1 MNSSQYKI
9 NQLKHLC
16 AILGCK
22 QSELD
27 YIVQNLDEFY
37 REWTEKKKDK
47 VTGDYKKYKDGT
59 IKKRII
65 RPSKK
70 RLKEIQSTIKKKIL
84 ALIPLP
90 DNIHG
95 GVKGRTNITNAKVH
109 QGNKYKFTL
118 DLMSFF
124 PNISSQQ
131 VYDSF
136 INLKFSTHQAHML
149 TKLTTW
155 KHELPQG
162 TPTSTHLANL
172 VFLNTDFAIIDLC
185 KKHRLTYT
193 RYVDDITISSQ
204 EDFKPLLQDFIEIV
218 TNNDFKVNFRK
229 TKYEGIQTITGIDVY
244 NNYIDAPLKIKIK
257 AEEEK
262 VLQTANLPIN
272 NYIERIRSTN
282 TNIKKK

>member
-27 YIVQNLDEFY
+27 YIVHNLDEFY
-37 REWTEKKKDK
+37 KEWTEKKKDK

-59 IKKRII
+59 IKQRII

-70 RLKEIQSTIKKKIL
+70 RLKELQSIIKKKIL
-84 ALIPLP
+84 APIHLP

-95 GVKGRTNITNAKVH
+95 GVKARTNITNAKVH

-131 VYDSF
+131 VYDCF

-185 KKHRLTYT
+185 KKHCLTYT

-204 EDFKPLLQDFIEIV
+204 EDFKPLLQDFIVII
-218 TNNDFKVNFRK
+218 TKNGFKVNFRK
-229 TKYEGIQTITGIDVY
+229 TKYEGIQTITGIEVY

-262 VLQTANLPIN
+262 VLQTANLPIS